1 MLLATYTY
9 GDTARAFQP
18 TMTQAGTALNL
29 TGATS
34 IVMTGVSPRS
44 SGDLNMSVNGS
55 LLVAASGSLTFPSM
69 GTEFPQPATIR
80 GTDVYQCRI
89 TYTLAAVNYVSD
101 PFMLACQR
109 FPA

>member
-1 MLLATYTY
+1 MQVEVTLPNRDGALLP
-9 GDTARAFQP
+9 GAFVQVELP
-18 TMTQAGTALNL
+18 LRP
-29 TGATS
+29 S
-34 IVMTGVSPRS
+34 
-44 SGDLNMSVNGS
+44 GS